1 MYKFLLLC
9 SLLMTQ
15 GILSAEDYI
24 LSGKIMDTD
33 DNWLNEAKVT
43 LSPLKIETYSN
54 ANGEFTLKFS
64 LDKPLA
70 SKKRNFIAS
79 LKIERAGHVAQ
90 SIRIRSMS
98 FFAKPLEVKL
108 SPEAVDSSLLG
119 FRTDMDP
126 TNSIIG
132 KRTGREADF
141 YIYIPESVK
150 KIRAALYISMHGMGD
165 ISKPILKQFAED
177 EQLALVGM
185 NGDPIKRGINN
196 VELINEHIEKLAEL
210 SGHPELT
217 TAPIMTFG
225 HSNGTGF
232 AASFPRDWHQR
243 TIAWVAFH
251 PGYSGYLQFPNT
263 EKVPSMVMCGTID
276 KYLLN
281 ARQDETV
288 AQMRKE
294 KNAAMNVM
302 MEGGVGHG
310 PADQDATWIFIRD
323 FLKAAMDFRLNE
335 DGTLKPVVIEQGWL
349 GARYDLEKGG
359 RQDLIIAPYADFKG
373 DKSTA
378 NWFPSE
384 SFAKAWQTYGKR
396 EVKK

>member
-1 MYKFLLLC
+1 MYKLLLLC
-9 SLLMTQ
+9 SLLMGQ
-15 GILSAEDYI
+15 AMLSAEDYI
-24 LSGKIMDTD
+24 LTGKIMDTD
-33 DNWLNEAKVT
+33 DNWLNEAKIT
-43 LSPLKIETYSN
+43 LSPLKIETHTN
-54 ANGEFTLKFS
+54 ANGEFSLKFT
-64 LDKPLA
+64 LDEPLT
-70 SKKRNFIAS
+70 STKRKFIAS
-79 LKIERAGHVAQ
+79 LKVERAGHVEK

-98 FFAKPLEVKL
+98 YFSKSIEVKL
-108 SPEAVDSSLLG
+108 SPQAVDSSVLG
-119 FRTDMDP
+119 FTVQMDP

-132 KRTGREADF
+132 KRTGRDADF
-141 YIYIPESVK
+141 YIFIPETVK

-165 ISKPILKQFAED
+165 ITKPILKKFAED
-177 EQLALVGM
+177 EQLALVAM

-196 VELINEHIEKLAEL
+196 VELINEHIQKLAEL

-232 AASFPRDWHQR
+232 AASFPRDWHER

-263 EKVPSMVMCGTID
+263 EKVPAMVMCGTID

-281 ARQDETV
+281 ARQDEIV
-288 AQMRKE
+288 ADLRKE

-323 FLKAAMDFRLNE
+323 FLKAAMDSRLNQ

-359 RQDLIIAPYADFKG
+359 RQNLVIAAYLEFKG
-373 DKSTA
+373 DKATA
-378 NWFPSE
+378 NWFPNE
-384 SFAKAWQTYGKR
+384 AFAKAWQAYGKLDP
-396 EVKK
+396 KK